1 MSVKR
6 RSTHSL
12 FAAVF
17 RRASGSHHDDLNP
30 HEHCTTAATSHP
42 REEGP
47 STSSWTSP
55 HDGWRRRAMLV
66 QDSTLPTNLSSSNL
80 IFAVTSSGMIGDSV
94 WLAVFATREASP
106 SLDES
111 GHHTASSGDDAE
123 EQYAMPPTTRSDAKE
138 HTDYTHD
145 HIAIDASGR
154 VWRLDQK
161 DSIAFLDLVK
171 AARTETSVIA
181 DFHVAHT
188 VTCQPTVHLVLSAG
202 GAGADVQDSSRVP
215 ALRTVGVSA
224 YSKHYRRLETATL
237 GKKGDKQVRSAQKE
251 LPAALYE
258 VLGLAQEGIE
268 GFRDSDTNVTALLT
282 VKNALPRS
290 LLSSMY
296 IPPGHA
302 SP

>member
-17 RRASGSHHDDLNP
+17 RRASGGHHGHPD
-30 HEHCTTAATSHP
+30 P
-42 REEGP
+42 RESRTP
-47 STSSWTSP
+47 STSLFHEESP
-55 HDGWRRRAMLV
+55 LTLTWSSSHDGWRRRASLV
-66 QDSTLPTNLSSSNL
+66 GDAALPANLAPNDL
-80 IFAVTSSGMIGDSV
+80 LFAVTSSGMIGDSV

-106 SLDES
+106 SPHE
-111 GHHTASSGDDAE
+111 GEQQTASSRDDKAE
-123 EQYAMPPTTRSDAKE
+123 VPAMPSTTRSNANND
-138 HTDYTHD
+138 TDYTHN

-154 VWRLDQK
+154 VWRLDRK
-161 DSIAFLDLVK
+161 DYITFLDLVR
-171 AARTETSVIA
+171 AAQAETSGIR

-188 VTCQPTVHLVLSAG
+188 VTCQPMVYLVLPVE
-202 GAGADVQDSSRVP
+202 GAGAHVQDPSRVP
-215 ALRTVGVSA
+215 ALRTVSVSA

-237 GKKGDKQVRSAQKE
+237 GEKGDKQVWNAPKE
-251 LPAALYE
+251 PPAALYE

-268 GFRDSDTNVTALLT
+268 ECKDSDTNVAALLA

-290 LLSSMY
+290 LLCSMY
-296 IPPGHA
+296 LPPDHA